1 MMAKDEAPKS
11 EPLQETTAG
20 AIVSPEAPTEPL
32 QTSSEAPQ
40 EATSDPTSEPQ
51 GYTVGTWSGMDNY
64 ICGHPQCEYSTV
76 KGEAEIV
83 WHIHD
88 AHPNWEPK

>member
-1 MMAKDEAPKS
+1 MMATDEAPKS

-20 AIVSPEAPTEPL
+20 AIVPSETPTEPP
-32 QTSSEAPQ
+32 QTSSETPQ
-40 EATSDPTSEPQ
+40 EATSNLTPEHQ
-51 GYTVGTWSGMDNY
+51 AYTVGIWSGMDNF
-64 ICGHPQCEYSTV
+64 ICGYPQCEFSTV
-76 KGEAEIV
+76 KGENEIV

>member
-32 QTSSEAPQ
+32 QASSEAPQ
-40 EATSDPTSEPQ
+40 EASANPTPEPQ
-51 GYTVGTWSGMDNY
+51 AYTIGTWSGMDNY
-64 ICGHPQCEYSTV
+64 LCAFPDCQYSTV

-88 AHPNWEPK
+88 AHPNWEPE